1 MKILKNHITKIKPLK
16 NHYMAVNA
24 KGEVIELNKF
34 IVSNSTEFEDAVSI
48 FQSFKP
54 VKIDLSLKDQFHKFI
69 SKHFMLMGIEKW
81 SATIYPLKKSYK
93 FLRKS

>member
-1 MKILKNHITKIKPLK
+1 M
-16 NHYMAVNA
+16 
-24 KGEVIELNKF
+24 LNKEKNVEPTSESGNDAKP
-34 IVSNSTEFEDAVSI
+34 IVSSSAEFEDAVSI

-54 VKIDLSLKDQFHKFI
+54 VKVDRSLRDEFNKFI

-93 FLRKS
+93 FLRTS